1 MVQGGSEFENSYTS
15 DWGVWIF
22 FRGQQSLSTLE
33 VIWPIICLL
42 KKRNL
47 EMRCMIVLTKKLSR
61 ILFWMLSCRAMST
74 APVMWDENSPWGVDR
89 GHKTDEQ
96 ERKEFCFYALSESE
110 VAQSCPT
117 LFDHMDCSL
126 LVSSVHGIFQA
137 RILEW
142 VAISFYRKSCPPRD
156 RTQVSCIVDRCFT
169 VWATRE
175 VFYALKSHRNR
186 TPTVTKEGC
195 LYVIFRQRNNYLWR
209 FNETKGLILGVAD

>member
-1 MVQGGSEFENSYTS
+1 MYDCLDKETLKNFVLDVKLQSYVNSPS
-15 DWGVWIF
+15 DVRW
-22 FRGQQSLSTLE
+22 E
-33 VIWPIICLL
+33 
-42 KKRNL
+42 
-47 EMRCMIVLTKKLSR
+47 
-61 ILFWMLSCRAMST
+61 
-74 APVMWDENSPWGVDR
+74 SPWGMDR
-89 GHKTDEQ
+89 GHETDEQ

-110 VAQSCPT
+110 VAQSCRT

-126 LVSSVHGIFQA
+126 LVFSVRGIFQA

-142 VAISFYRKSCPPRD
+142 VAISFSRRSSPPRN
-156 RTQVSCIVDRCFT
+156 RTQVSCIVDRRFT

-195 LYVIFRQRNNYLWR
+195 LYVNFRQRNNYLWR